1 MNLPL
6 KQNDMGSIPITCTKY
21 MKESKGTKA
30 VRECRKQMANYTRE
44 QRQEL
49 QEKAIKLIDNS
60 GKASAQFLSAPEIS
74 ESFKPLCL
82 TCGHNRD
89 MILHTDGNWCCHQT
103 HRI

>member
-1 MNLPL
+1 MVMNLPL

-30 VRECRKQMANYTRE
+30 VRECRKKMENYTRE
-44 QRQEL
+44 QRL
-49 QEKAIKLIDNS
+49 ALYNHALDIIDAAVKEK
-60 GKASAQFLSAPEIS
+60 
-74 ESFKPLCL
+74 FKPSCL

-89 MILHTDGNWCCHQT
+89 MILHDDGKWYCHKT